1 MGWGN
6 ALVKGVHKDAGTGRV
21 TTLDGALHL
30 QGDVKAK
37 TRKLTWL
44 ADSVS
49 RTPSPTPEPKPH
61 PNPSPYPYPCPY
73 PYPLP
78 LPLPLPL
85 TPSHQEGVGVRA
97 RVRVKGWG

>member
-6 ALVKGVHKDAGTGRV
+6 ALVKGVHKDGGTGRV

-44 ADSVS
+44 ADSVRRAPS
-49 RTPSPTPEPKPH
+49 PNSSPTPH
-61 PNPSPYPYPCPY
+61 PYPYP
-73 PYPLP
+73 
-78 LPLPLPL
+78 
-85 TPSHQEGVGVRA
+85 
-97 RVRVKGWG
+97 